1 MTPCHTFLHFAYL
14 KAKFMMK
21 IRAKCFSAL
30 RPLVIMKKHSIN
42 SFFILF
48 FCLEDPSP
56 MSC

>member
-1 MTPCHTFLHFAYL
+1 MPPWHTFLHFAYL

-30 RPLVIMKKHSIN
+30 RPLVIMKKHLIN

-48 FCLEDPSP
+48 FCLEESFP

>member
-1 MTPCHTFLHFAYL
+1 MTPCHTFLHFADL
-14 KAKFMMK
+14 NAEFMMK

-42 SFFILF
+42 SFFIF
-48 FCLEDPSP
+48 FCLEETSL